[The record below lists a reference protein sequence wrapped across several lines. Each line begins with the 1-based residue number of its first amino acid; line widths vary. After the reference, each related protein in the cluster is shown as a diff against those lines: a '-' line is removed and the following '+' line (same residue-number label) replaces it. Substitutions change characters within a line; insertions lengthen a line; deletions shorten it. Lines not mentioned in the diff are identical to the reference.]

1 MYRDRS
7 KTDGTAVQQLQGLKR
22 KQKGKNMDTQVN
34 EMTQE
39 EFIEYIRT
47 MDSDTIISVTVEKE
61 ESDERE

>member
-1 MYRDRS
+1 
-7 KTDGTAVQQLQGLKR
+7 
-22 KQKGKNMDTQVN
+22 MDTQVN

-39 EFIEYIRT
+39 EFLEYIRT

>member
-1 MYRDRS
+1 
-7 KTDGTAVQQLQGLKR
+7 
-22 KQKGKNMDTQVN
+22 MDTQIN

-39 EFIEYIRT
+39 EFIEYIRS

>member
-1 MYRDRS
+1 
-7 KTDGTAVQQLQGLKR
+7 
-22 KQKGKNMDTQVN
+22 MDTQIN

-61 ESDERE
+61 DSDERE

>member
-1 MYRDRS
+1 
-7 KTDGTAVQQLQGLKR
+7 
-22 KQKGKNMDTQVN
+22 MDTQIN

>member
-1 MYRDRS
+1 
-7 KTDGTAVQQLQGLKR
+7 
-22 KQKGKNMDTQVN
+22 
-34 EMTQE
+34 MTQE

>member
-1 MYRDRS
+1 
-7 KTDGTAVQQLQGLKR
+7 
-22 KQKGKNMDTQVN
+22 MDTQVN

-47 MDSDTIISVTVEKE
+47 IDSDTIISVTVEKE

>member
-1 MYRDRS
+1 
-7 KTDGTAVQQLQGLKR
+7 
-22 KQKGKNMDTQVN
+22 MDTQVN